1 MTYMVYAV
9 AASGLGGP
17 RRVHDRGAHVVLHW
31 GVSGAY
37 ETTSREE
44 ADAMAARA
52 TRELGEPC
60 VRSDLWVDRSTVHYS
75 PNFGGVLT

>member
-1 MTYMVYAV
+1 MKYMVYAV
-9 AASGLGGP
+9 APSGLGGP
-17 RRVHDRGAHVVLHW
+17 RRVHDYGRLTMHW

-37 ETTSREE
+37 ETDSRAE

-52 TRELGEPC
+52 TQELGEPC
-60 VRSDLWVDRSTVHYS
+60 VRSDLWVDTSTADYS